1 MRNFD
6 LKKETAIIY
15 LDFPKIEN
23 SKFFLLSKTSS
34 ISYQEQMKKMWQM
47 DNNGYCGVWVNS
59 VI

>member
-23 SKFFLLSKTSS
+23 IKFFSSLQNFFYFLSGADEENVT
-34 ISYQEQMKKMWQM
+34 
-47 DNNGYCGVWVNS
+47 NG
-59 VI
+59 